1 MNCGLP
7 YMGSKNRLAKEIVDF
22 LPPGGTLVDLFAG
35 GCAIT
40 HAAMLEGKWSNYIAN
55 DITDAPKLFNAAIRG
70 DYANET
76 RWISREDFARQKD
89 TDAYVR
95 TCWSFGNNQK
105 NYLYAKEIEPWKKAL
120 HYARVLGDKS
130 LLREMGINSDGSY
143 QDVKTHYDEY
153 KEKYIRWWLSKQ
165 EYSAEE
171 LAALIE
177 KCKGEIKKSEEQLR
191 NYLVDALKK
200 SGLTAA
206 EVGRRLGTN
215 MERHYFG
222 VSQWAFPTREYYAK
236 MQQFMPLPQSYD
248 EVVGLHQLWQSLESL
263 QRLQSLQSLQS
274 LQRLDSLDSLES
286 LQSLERLE
294 RLQSLQRLQRLQS
307 LQSLQSLEIY
317 QGDYRDVPLPP
328 DAIIYCD
335 PPYIN
340 TSTYLNDF
348 SHEDFYAWCCACP
361 HPVIVSEYVMPTDR
375 FVCVWQKTHTANL
388 SATRPKSV
396 IEGLF
401 VPRTQL
407 PLWRNLTGMLFLGD
421 D

>member
-1 MNCGLP
+1 MSYGLP
-7 YMGSKNRLAKEIVDF
+7 YMGSKNRLAKEIVEF
-22 LPPGGTLVDLFAG
+22 LPPCGTLVDLFAG

-40 HAAMLEGKWSNYIAN
+40 HAAMLAGKWSNYIAN

-76 RWISREDFARQKD
+76 RWISRDDFARMKD

-105 NYLYAKEIEPWKKAL
+105 SYLYAKEIEPWKKAL
-120 HYARVLGDKS
+120 HHARLLGDTS

-143 QDVKTHYDEY
+143 QDVKTHRDEY
-153 KEKYIRWWLSKQ
+153 KEMYIRWWLSKQ

-191 NYLVDALKK
+191 NYLVDALSK

-248 EVVGLHQLWQSLESL
+248 EVVGLHQLWQ
-263 QRLQSLQSLQS
+263 RLQSLQSLQS
-274 LQRLDSLDSLES
+274 LQR
-286 LQSLERLE
+286 
-294 RLQSLQRLQRLQS
+294 LQRLQRLQS
-307 LQSLQSLEIY
+307 LQSLQSLESLQRLQRLQRLERLQSLETY

-340 TSTYLNDF
+340 TSTYLNEF
-348 SHEDFYAWCCACP
+348 NHEDFYAWCCACSR
-361 HPVIVSEYVMPTDR
+361 PVIVSEYVMPTDR
-375 FVCVWQKTHTANL
+375 FVCVWQKEHTTDL
-388 SATRPKSV
+388 SATRPRSV
-396 IEGLF
+396 TEGLF
-401 VPRTQL
+401 VPRAQL